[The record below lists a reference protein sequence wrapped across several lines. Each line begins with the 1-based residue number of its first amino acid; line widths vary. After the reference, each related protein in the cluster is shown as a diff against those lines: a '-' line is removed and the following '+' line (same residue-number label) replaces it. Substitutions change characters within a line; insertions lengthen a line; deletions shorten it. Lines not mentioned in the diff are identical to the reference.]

1 MSILLLN
8 YDFTYGDVDT
18 IATVAEYVNIPIDNL
33 VLVVVQRYRRPV
45 ESRSPPDERFDTLVN
60 ELRGFLEI
68 AYRESLASV
77 DFAWRVPCHLASG
90 NHDVSAVT

>member
-1 MSILLLN
+1 MSTLLLR
-8 YDFTYGDVDT
+8 YDFTYGNADEITTVMKDVD
-18 IATVAEYVNIPIDNL
+18 IPIDNL

-45 ESRSPPDERFDTLVN
+45 ESRSPPDERFDTPVN

-90 NHDVSAVT
+90 NHDVGAVT